1 MARYS
6 KWLGLVGFILLVWS
20 CSLPWTYHAD
30 LGKHFNGYFTEHN
43 IYGKPVRFL
52 LPMAAF
58 SVLASFAPMMWLK
71 FAGMLVASLN
81 MAYAFSRFLKFGS
94 AYLGYVPEKESGLY
108 LMLFSVALIFITTF
122 LPYGKTAGKTKKEG
136 SV

>member
-6 KWLGLVGFILLVWS
+6 KWLGLLGLILLVWS

-30 LGKHFNGYFTEHN
+30 LGKYFTGYFTENN
-43 IYGKPVRFL
+43 IYGRPARLL
-52 LPMAAF
+52 LPLAAI
-58 SVLASFAPMMWLK
+58 SVITNFTPVMWMK

-108 LMLFSVALIFITTF
+108 LMLLSVSLIFIASF
-122 LPYGKTAGKTKKEG
+122 LPYRNAKRAQKKEG
-136 SV
+136 SN

>member
-30 LGKHFNGYFTEHN
+30 LGKHFTGYFTENN
-43 IYGKPVRFL
+43 IYGRPARLL
-52 LPMAAF
+52 LPLAAI
-58 SVLASFAPMMWLK
+58 SVLTSFVPVMWVK

-94 AYLGYVPEKESGLY
+94 AYLGYAPEKEIGLY
-108 LMLFSVALIFITTF
+108 LMLCSVSLIFVAAF
-122 LPYGKTAGKTKKEG
+122 LPYGKTNREQKKEG

>member
-1 MARYS
+1 MARYA
-6 KWLGLVGFILLVWS
+6 KWLGLFGFLLLVWS

-30 LGKHFNGYFTEHN
+30 LGKYFNGYFTENN
-43 IYGKPVRFL
+43 IYGKPARLL
-52 LPMAAF
+52 LPLAAI
-58 SVLASFAPMMWLK
+58 SVLTTFTPIMWMK

-94 AYLGYVPEKESGLY
+94 AYLGYVPGKESGLY

-122 LPYGKTAGKTKKEG
+122 LPYGRTNQKKKMEG